1 MVYWAVMTTPI
12 VMTTPSDITRFIDDW
27 LLERRGQISDL
38 TVDFALDV
46 RNLVLQLE
54 EVEIREPV
62 RV

>member
-1 MVYWAVMTTPI
+1 MTTPI

-46 RNLVLQLE
+46 RNLVLQLD

>member
-1 MVYWAVMTTPI
+1 MTTPL

-27 LLERRGQISDL
+27 LLEYRGQISDL

>member
-1 MVYWAVMTTPI
+1 MTTPI

>member
-1 MVYWAVMTTPI
+1 MITPI

-46 RNLVLQLE
+46 RNLVLQLD